1 MNEPAGRN
9 ESEPHQMSL
18 ENDRPGEKPSRYLNG
33 EGRRA
38 QSGKPSASGRNSG
51 GVSVDS
57 TSGSDARVSWES
69 CGGGKAQP
77 SAQAGETGEAGRITA
92 AVGNLHSSVDLWA
105 MAEDFRQ
112 SLPEDAPR
120 EVTCSMR
127 ASGSGGSGMAGE
139 SRTRTPGKVRS
150 LQIALY
156 RKAKAEPKYRFW
168 SLYGELL
175 RWDVLEWALKEQER
189 NGGIAGVDGE
199 SLAQINV
206 TTESRRGWLEGLQAE
221 LKTKSYR
228 PSPVL
233 RVYIEKAGGGQ
244 RGLGIPT
251 VRDRVVQ
258 TALALILMP
267 IWEADFHPHS
277 HGFRP
282 KRNAHQAIDGIVE
295 AVRHGKTEIIDA
307 DLSKYFDSI
316 PHGELMRQVA
326 RRVSD
331 GSVLKLIKAW
341 LGAPIVEEDKRG
353 KRRVTPTRCG
363 TPQGGVISPLLANI
377 YLNGLDH
384 GVNER
389 CKGRAEMHRY
399 ADDFVICCRP
409 GQSGEILERLKRW
422 LEAKGLKLN
431 EEKTRV
437 VDIRHEGMDFLG
449 FNITWRQSKRRLH
462 YPHVEPSAKSQAAL
476 RRKLREQLNHWTLWR
491 PVRENVAR
499 VNRVLRGWAGYF
511 HYRNSSAVMDDAM
524 TYARDRLRRW
534 VWRKHA
540 CSRGLW
546 KHYPNSRLHDLYGLY
561 AMPTTAGWKAKR

>member
-18 ENDRPGEKPSRYLNG
+18 ENDKSGDKPSRCLNG
-33 EGRRA
+33 EGRRV
-38 QSGKPSASGRNSG
+38 QGRQPSAPAPNSG

-57 TSGSDARVSWES
+57 TPGSDARVNWEG
-69 CGGGKAQP
+69 CGDGKSQP
-77 SAQAGETGEAGRITA
+77 SAQAGRTGKAGEVAA
-92 AVGNLHSSVDLWA
+92 AVGDLHSSVDLWA
-105 MAEDFRQ
+105 MAEDFHQ
-112 SLPEDAPR
+112 SLSEEAPR
-120 EVTCSMR
+120 EVACSTR
-127 ASGSGGSGMAGE
+127 ASGSGGSGMAGAN
-139 SRTRTPGKVRS
+139 RIGTPEKVRS
-150 LQIALY
+150 LQLALY

-168 SLYGELL
+168 SLYGEML
-175 RWDVLEWALKEQER
+175 REDVLEWALKQQER
-189 NGGIAGVDGE
+189 NGGIPGVDGE
-199 SLAQINV
+199 RFAKINA
-206 TTESRRGWLEGLQAE
+206 TAESRRTWLGHLQAE

-258 TALALILMP
+258 TALVLILMP

-282 KRNAHQAIDGIVE
+282 KRRAHQAIDGIVE

-307 DLSKYFDSI
+307 DLSKYFDTI
-316 PHGELMRQVA
+316 PHRELLREVA

-341 LGAPIVEEDKRG
+341 LRAPIVEEDRGGRKR
-353 KRRVTPTRCG
+353 VIPNRCG

-389 CKGRAEMHRY
+389 CKGWAEMHRY

-409 GQSGEILERLKRW
+409 GRSGEIMDRLKRW
-422 LEAKGLKLN
+422 LDAKGLKLN
-431 EEKTRV
+431 EAKTRV

-449 FNITWRQSKRRLH
+449 FNITWRLSKRRRY
-462 YPHVEPSAKSQAAL
+462 YPHVEPSSKSQAAL
-476 RRKLREQLNHWTLWR
+476 RQKLREHLNHWTLWR

-511 HYRNSSAVMDDAM
+511 HYRNSSAAMDDAM
-524 TYARDRLRRW
+524 SYARDRLRRW

-546 KHYPNSRLHDLYGLY
+546 THYPDSRLGDLYGLHE
-561 AMPTTAGWKAKR
+561 MPITAGWKATR